1 MRKRFFTPSNEYFGS
16 TPGKRGALALIR
28 AVCLLTFVSAA
39 IGCGDGPVV
48 ESSSLNHPTPDSL
61 VVAAS
66 FASSDGLFGRDE
78 IPDSM
83 YATAMD
89 TRSRILS
96 RELAQNGVVSLRIP
110 DTRLGDSEQISVEV
124 CGRLRNGTV
133 CEQLATRASAKRYT
147 AGLDVDYPLGGNQDR
162 AGYEI
167 EWQAERLLGDSTWQ
181 TFELDDA
188 PDAWLALSAPGGS
201 TVRVPLSSARGELDL
216 VGAEGHSDFWF
227 TLRQALKS
235 SDAVTVRAE
244 LWLDGGNVVARDTL
258 VVRDMSERER
268 YAVAASYAGSAVYRI
283 LDRIDAPRDGRIS
296 WRLESARF
304 DALQS
309 RYEARVSLRWHGGN
323 IFSRDYYDGDLT
335 ITYAEDGGSAVATLN
350 SASDDFREKW
360 DGRASG
366 RTLSLGTLDR
376 TQSFEEYDDP
386 DRPTRD
392 SDARQ
397 NRDRRDD
404 DRRRKR
410 RDRRRDKDG

>member
-1 MRKRFFTPSNEYFGS
+1 MRKRFFEPSDECFGLAI
-16 TPGKRGALALIR
+16 GKRSRIGLIR
-28 AVCLLTFVSAA
+28 TVCLLASLWALA
-39 IGCGDGPVV
+39 GCGDGPVV
-48 ESSSLNHPTPDSL
+48 ESSSLVHPTLDSL
-61 VVAAS
+61 VVTAS

-78 IPDSM
+78 LPDSM

-89 TRSRILS
+89 ARSQVLA
-96 RELAQNGVVSLRIP
+96 REEARGGAVHLRIP
-110 DTRLGDSEQISVEV
+110 DARLGNGERISVEI

-133 CEQLATRASAKRYT
+133 CEQLATRASAKRYS

-167 EWQAERLLGDSTWQ
+167 EWRAERLLGDSTWQ
-181 TFELDDA
+181 AFELDDV
-188 PDAWLALSAPGGS
+188 PSAWLALSAPGGS
-201 TVRVPLSSARGELDL
+201 TVRVPITSARGDLEL

-227 TLRQALKS
+227 TLRQSLKS
-235 SDAVTVRAE
+235 SDATTVRAE
-244 LWLDGGNVVARDTL
+244 LWLDGGSVVARDTL
-258 VVRDMSERER
+258 VVRAMSERER
-268 YAVAASYAGSAVYRI
+268 YSVAASYAGSAVYRI

-296 WRLESARF
+296 WRLGSARF

-323 IFSRDYYDGDLT
+323 IFSRDYYDADLT

-350 SASDDFREKW
+350 SASDDFRAKW
-360 DGRASG
+360 NGSTSG
-366 RTLSLGTLDR
+366 RTLSLGALDR

-392 SDARQ
+392 SNARQ
-397 NRDRRDD
+397 DRDRRND

-410 RDRRRDKDG
+410 RDRRRRDNR